1 LKVAAVSYAV
11 KTVLLLGLWLAA
23 PDVLRRGRDKAGEI
37 WQSWTGRPTPASS
50 AIGTAFPHAAA
61 AAAVGTVA
69 PRVPA
74 PAPER

>member
-1 LKVAAVSYAV
+1 MWRRTLKVAAVSYAV

-61 AAAVGTVA
+61 SGRKSPIRT
-69 PRVPA
+69 R
-74 PAPER
+74 